1 MNVRKKEGRSMRR
14 NNYLPVTRD
23 PQFRGASVSLHLAS
37 VRPVT
42 MVRVLREVQTE
53 RGRGE
58 PGGGRQHLSLQEPA
72 GGSAQMQQPCS
83 QGAQW
88 EGKTETLNWV
98 IQAPQTLECSPQP
111 SMSHCC
117 PCQAPRHPASAPLP
131 CTCLH
136 LPRGLLFTQPTP
148 SPPQGLKL
156 DATSCK
162 KPLGDPGTSRPVLPH
177 PPPSPPSTVSQQLWN
192 PCWRR
197 VIPEPCRLVGEKQ
210 GQVGPSPQP
219 LPWHAALKVRQLQTR
234 MHNEGIKES

>member
-1 MNVRKKEGRSMRR
+1 MEKILIRHLDLQAPRGHVSIHSWPIKDAQEEFIDSCIKEGGRMNVRKKEGRSMRR

-117 PCQAPRHPASAPLP
+117 PCQAPRLPASAPLS
-131 CTCLH
+131 CKCLH

-148 SPPQGLKL
+148 SPLQGLKL

-162 KPLGDPGTSRPVLPH
+162 KPS
-177 PPPSPPSTVSQQLWN
+177 W
-192 PCWRR
+192 
-197 VIPEPCRLVGEKQ
+197 
-210 GQVGPSPQP
+210 
-219 LPWHAALKVRQLQTR
+219 
-234 MHNEGIKES
+234 